1 MGEGRAGR
9 LRERWDARD
18 ERDARRGRGGSRAR
32 SGAGDAGGSRIVAR
46 RAALG
51 TTPPRGGR
59 AARRGAAG
67 TDRARV
73 GAGGRAHMAVR
84 DDERV
89 VGGARGVPRPGD
101 DGRGAARGGSDR
113 RAAARERA
121 PRGAQRERQ
130 RRRGRGGHRRARAR
144 RTCAFARGKPRVVL
158 VRAMHRDAAGS
169 AEKDERGDAGRTAKS
184 CECLE
189 KAVFHRWAPLP
200 DSVTK
205 PSRGKKRPGLRL
217 SPGVRTRRSRPVGKS
232 DCRRRGEHAVVVRAR
247 RGGHTS
253 AHAALATPRPPQTP
267 PRRRERPAAPSRPH
281 APRASRT
288 GRSHSPRRPRG
299 FRRPTLRASRIRVAS
314 APRSRRARCPRAT
327 PRCGSSRRARSAR
340 TPPPPRSA
348 ASSEGTR
355 RAPTATR
362 PNALAR
368 ASPADVFAAAGRRFG
383 PTFVPAPQP
392 SFYVTSS

>member
-9 LRERWDARD
+9 FRERRDARD

-51 TTPPRGGR
+51 TTPPRGGS
-59 AARRGAAG
+59 AVRRGAAG

-89 VGGARGVPRPGD
+89 VGGARGVPRPGG

-169 AEKDERGDAGRTAKS
+169 AEKDERGDRRTNRTALS
-184 CECLE
+184 CECSE

-247 RGGHTS
+247 RGGAHIRPRRARDS
-253 AHAALATPRPPQTP
+253 ASAADTAPPPRTPR
-267 PRRRERPAAPSRPH
+267 
-281 APRASRT
+281 RAFAT
-288 GRSHSPRRPRG
+288 ARRPRVTHG
-299 FRRPTLRASRIRVAS
+299 TLALAAPTPQFPSSDAPRIAHPRRIRA
-314 APRSRRARCPRAT
+314 
-327 PRCGSSRRARSAR
+327 
-340 TPPPPRSA
+340 
-348 ASSEGTR
+348 EK
-355 RAPTATR
+355 
-362 PNALAR
+362 
-368 ASPADVFAAAGRRFG
+368 
-383 PTFVPAPQP
+383 
-392 SFYVTSS
+392 